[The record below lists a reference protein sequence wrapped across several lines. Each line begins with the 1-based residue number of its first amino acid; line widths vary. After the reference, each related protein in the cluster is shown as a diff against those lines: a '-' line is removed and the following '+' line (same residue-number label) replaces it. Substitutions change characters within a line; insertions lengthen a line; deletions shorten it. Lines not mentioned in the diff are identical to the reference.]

1 MHLLIL
7 VVILTGPVN
16 MLEFQPNRPP
26 TPPGPSAAPHFGGYV
41 TFASFVK
48 RISGLNHVNE
58 VYDYLSS
65 GENTTRVLSAC
76 EQVKMAA
83 DDDGTLVYIKPCQIL
98 VVGEDVM
105 LNATEYQGRGRPV
118 KCHLWNINCVRVRT
132 EDAANYARMLEE
144 KEREARYQ
152 RQREEQSQPQRAR
165 EEVQERRRNEEE
177 AEGPVEVETVI
188 KVNARKRGNRM
199 LVGDEVV
206 MSSKRTKSHE
216 RNSNSKYDMSN
227 MKIQLLKE
235 RVFLKD
241 KATQVE
247 LCCTGRLPTDD
258 DDEHDGDDNRSH
270 GSRRSRHRNEDDDY
284 EDDEDNL
291 NYERND

>member
-1 MHLLIL
+1 MI
-7 VVILTGPVN
+7 N
-16 MLEFQPNRPP
+16 QPNRPP
-26 TPPGPSAAPHFGGYV
+26 TPQGPSAAPHNFGGYV

-48 RISGLNHVNE
+48 RVAGLNHVNE
-58 VYDYLSS
+58 VYDYLAS
-65 GENTTRVLSAC
+65 GENTARVLSAC

-132 EDAANYARMLEE
+132 EDASNYVRALEE
-144 KEREARYQ
+144 KERDARYQ
-152 RQREEQSQPQRAR
+152 RQREAQNQQQRAR
-165 EEVQERRRNEEE
+165 HDEERQPRNEEE

-188 KVNARKRGNRM
+188 K
-199 LVGDEVV
+199 
-206 MSSKRTKSHE
+206 
-216 RNSNSKYDMSN
+216 
-227 MKIQLLKE
+227 LLKE

-247 LCCTGRLPTDD
+247 ICCSGRLEDD
-258 DDEHDGDDNRSH
+258 DDDRPDQDGDDNRSH
-270 GSRRSRHRNEDDDY
+270 SSRRSRHRN
-284 EDDEDNL
+284 DDEEFDDDNL